1 MYIKFCRIAGSG
13 VNAKLPHEANATFSV
28 EVKEQQEKDL
38 QVLGNV
44 GLYRAVC
51 LLLSVICLVL
61 LLVIIILCVKF
72 PLQPQVC
79 HGTEKGIEAK
89 EKGSVTEKGIEAKEK
104 GSVTEKGIE
113 AKEKG
118 SVTEKGIEAKEKG
131 SVTEKGIEAKEK
143 GSVTEKG
150 IEAKEKGSVTEKGI
164 EAKEERFQSTEVCSL
179 KTCQAQY
186 FQQQSQVPA
195 CHMCDEG
202 WLHFESSCYFLSRDR
217 MNWDESRD
225 ECKKR
230 GADLAIIT
238 NKTVQTFLTKK
249 GNLMYWI
256 GLRQRTRNWVWVNNT
271 ALGQSYWSG
280 SNRQGDC
287 GLLTGR
293 DPPERSWSSSSCDQY
308 SFYICQRG
316 R

>member
-1 MYIKFCRIAGSG
+1 MEMQEIPREKERVVEVDESQIILETSVEEAESTVYSKLKSPSEDIYAEASRGQPCAKDRPGSG
-13 VNAKLPHEANATFSV
+13 GTAKLPDEANTKLSV
-28 EVKEQQEKDL
+28 EVKEQQDKDL

-61 LLVIIILCVKF
+61 LIIIIILCVKF
-72 PLQPQVC
+72 PSQPQVC

-89 EKGSVTEKGIEAKEK
+89 EKGSVTEKGID
-104 GSVTEKGIE
+104 
-113 AKEKG
+113 
-118 SVTEKGIEAKEKG
+118 
-131 SVTEKGIEAKEK
+131 
-143 GSVTEKG
+143 
-150 IEAKEKGSVTEKGI
+150 
-164 EAKEERFQSTEVCSL
+164 AKEERFQSTEVCSL
-179 KTCQAQY
+179 QTCQAQY

-230 GADLAIIT
+230 GADLAVIT

-293 DPPERSWSSSSCDQY
+293 DPPERSWSSTSCDQY

>member
-1 MYIKFCRIAGSG
+1 MEMQETPREKERVVEVDESQII
-13 VNAKLPHEANATFSV
+13 LETSV
-28 EVKEQQEKDL
+28 EEAESTVYSKLKSPSEDIYAEASPGQPCAKDRPDL

-72 PLQPQVC
+72 PSQPQVC
-79 HGTEKGIEAK
+79 HG
-89 EKGSVTEKGIEAKEK
+89 
-104 GSVTEKGIE
+104 
-113 AKEKG
+113 
-118 SVTEKGIEAKEKG
+118 
-131 SVTEKGIEAKEK
+131 
-143 GSVTEKG
+143 TEKG

-179 KTCQAQY
+179 QTCQAQY

-230 GADLAIIT
+230 GADLAVIT

-293 DPPERSWSSSSCDQY
+293 DPPERSWSSTSCDQY

>member
-1 MYIKFCRIAGSG
+1 MEMQETPREKERVVEVDESQII
-13 VNAKLPHEANATFSV
+13 LETSV
-28 EVKEQQEKDL
+28 EEAESTVYSKLKSPSEDIYAEASPGQPCAKDRPDL

-72 PLQPQVC
+72 PSQPQVC

-89 EKGSVTEKGIEAKEK
+89 EKGSVTEKGID
-104 GSVTEKGIE
+104 
-113 AKEKG
+113 
-118 SVTEKGIEAKEKG
+118 
-131 SVTEKGIEAKEK
+131 
-143 GSVTEKG
+143 
-150 IEAKEKGSVTEKGI
+150 
-164 EAKEERFQSTEVCSL
+164 AKEERFQSTEVCSL
-179 KTCQAQY
+179 QTCQAQY

-230 GADLAIIT
+230 GADLAVIT

-293 DPPERSWSSSSCDQY
+293 DPPERSWSSTSCDQY

>member
-1 MYIKFCRIAGSG
+1 MEMQETPREKER
-13 VNAKLPHEANATFSV
+13 VV
-28 EVKEQQEKDL
+28 EVDESQIILETSDL

-72 PLQPQVC
+72 PSQPQVC
-79 HGTEKGIEAK
+79 HG
-89 EKGSVTEKGIEAKEK
+89 
-104 GSVTEKGIE
+104 
-113 AKEKG
+113 
-118 SVTEKGIEAKEKG
+118 
-131 SVTEKGIEAKEK
+131 
-143 GSVTEKG
+143 TEKG

-179 KTCQAQY
+179 QTCQAQY
-186 FQQQSQVPA
+186 LQQQSQVPA

-230 GADLAIIT
+230 GADLAVIT
-238 NKTVQTFLTKK
+238 NKTVQTFLTMK

-256 GLRQRTRNWVWVNNT
+256 GLRQRTRNWVWVNNN

-293 DPPERSWSSSSCDQY
+293 DPPERSWSSTSCDQY

-316 R
+316 H

>member
-1 MYIKFCRIAGSG
+1 MYIKFCRIVGSG
-13 VNAKLPHEANATFSV
+13 GNDKLPDEANAKFSV
-28 EVKEQQEKDL
+28 EVKKQQGKDL

-44 GLYRAVC
+44 GLYRTVC

-61 LLVIIILCVKF
+61 LLVIIIICVKF
-72 PLQPQVC
+72 PFQPQVC

-89 EKGSVTEKGIEAKEK
+89 EKGSM
-104 GSVTEKGIE
+104 
-113 AKEKG
+113 
-118 SVTEKGIEAKEKG
+118 
-131 SVTEKGIEAKEK
+131 
-143 GSVTEKG
+143 TEKG

-179 KTCQAQY
+179 QTCQAQY

-230 GADLAIIT
+230 GADLAVIT
-238 NKTVQTFLTKK
+238 NKTVQTFLTMK

-256 GLRQRTRNWVWVNNT
+256 GLRQRTRNWVWVNNN

-293 DPPERSWSSSSCDQY
+293 DPPERSWSSTSCDQY

>member
-1 MYIKFCRIAGSG
+1 MEMQEIPREEER
-13 VNAKLPHEANATFSV
+13 VV
-28 EVKEQQEKDL
+28 EVDEGQRMLETSVKEAESTVYSKRNNPSEDIYAEASPAQPSARDRTDL

-51 LLLSVICLVL
+51 LLLSIICLVL

-72 PLQPQVC
+72 PSQPLVC

-89 EKGSVTEKGIEAKEK
+89 EEGSVNEKE
-104 GSVTEKGIE
+104 
-113 AKEKG
+113 
-118 SVTEKGIEAKEKG
+118 
-131 SVTEKGIEAKEK
+131 
-143 GSVTEKG
+143 
-150 IEAKEKGSVTEKGI
+150 I

-179 KTCQAQY
+179 QTCQAQY
-186 FQQQSQVPA
+186 FQQQSQVPG
-195 CHMCDEG
+195 CHTCDKG

-217 MNWDESRD
+217 LNWDESRD

-230 GADLAIIT
+230 GADLAVIT
-238 NKTVQTFLTKK
+238 NKTVQTFLTAK

-271 ALGQSYWSG
+271 ALAQSYWSG

>member
-1 MYIKFCRIAGSG
+1 MYIPFCRIGGSG
-13 VNAKLPHEANATFSV
+13 VNAKLPDEANTKLSV
-28 EVKEQQEKDL
+28 EVNEQQEKDL

-61 LLVIIILCVKF
+61 LLIIIILCVF
-72 PLQPQVC
+72 PSQPQVC
-79 HGTEKGIEAK
+79 HG
-89 EKGSVTEKGIEAKEK
+89 
-104 GSVTEKGIE
+104 
-113 AKEKG
+113 
-118 SVTEKGIEAKEKG
+118 
-131 SVTEKGIEAKEK
+131 
-143 GSVTEKG
+143 TEKG

-179 KTCQAQY
+179 QTCQAQY
-186 FQQQSQVPA
+186 FQQQSQAPA
-195 CHMCDEG
+195 CHKCDEG

-230 GADLAIIT
+230 GADLAVIT

-293 DPPERSWSSSSCDQY
+293 DPPERSWSSTSCDDY

-316 R
+316 H

>member
-1 MYIKFCRIAGSG
+1 MEMQEIPREKERVVEVDESQII
-13 VNAKLPHEANATFSV
+13 LETSV
-28 EVKEQQEKDL
+28 EEAESTVYSKLKSPSEDIYAEASRGQPCAKDRPDL

-61 LLVIIILCVKF
+61 LIIIIILCVKF
-72 PLQPQVC
+72 PSQPQVC

-89 EKGSVTEKGIEAKEK
+89 EKGSVTEKGID
-104 GSVTEKGIE
+104 
-113 AKEKG
+113 
-118 SVTEKGIEAKEKG
+118 
-131 SVTEKGIEAKEK
+131 
-143 GSVTEKG
+143 
-150 IEAKEKGSVTEKGI
+150 
-164 EAKEERFQSTEVCSL
+164 AKEERFQSTEVCSL
-179 KTCQAQY
+179 QTCQAQY

-230 GADLAIIT
+230 GADLAVIT

-293 DPPERSWSSSSCDQY
+293 DPPERSWSSTSCDQY

>member
-1 MYIKFCRIAGSG
+1 MEMQKIPREEERVVEVDEGQRMLETSVKEAESTVYSKLNNPLEDIFAEASPGQPSARDRTGSG
-13 VNAKLPHEANATFSV
+13 GNAKLPDEANAKLSV

-51 LLLSVICLVL
+51 LLLSIICLVL

-72 PLQPQVC
+72 PSQPLVC

-89 EKGSVTEKGIEAKEK
+89 EEGSVN
-104 GSVTEKGIE
+104 
-113 AKEKG
+113 
-118 SVTEKGIEAKEKG
+118 
-131 SVTEKGIEAKEK
+131 
-143 GSVTEKG
+143 
-150 IEAKEKGSVTEKGI
+150 EKGI
-164 EAKEERFQSTEVCSL
+164 EAKEE
-179 KTCQAQY
+179 
-186 FQQQSQVPA
+186 QQQSQVPG
-195 CHMCDEG
+195 CHTCGKG

-217 MNWDESRD
+217 LNWDESRD

-230 GADLAIIT
+230 GADLAVIT
-238 NKTVQTFLTKK
+238 NKTVQTFLTEK

-271 ALGQSYWSG
+271 ALTQSYWSG

>member
-1 MYIKFCRIAGSG
+1 MEMQETPREEERVVEVDESQRM
-13 VNAKLPHEANATFSV
+13 LETSV
-28 EVKEQQEKDL
+28 EEAESTVYSKLKSPSEDIYAEASPGQPCAKDRPDL

-44 GLYRAVC
+44 GLYRAMC

-61 LLVIIILCVKF
+61 LLVIIILSVKF
-72 PLQPQVC
+72 LSQPQVC
-79 HGTEKGIEAK
+79 HG
-89 EKGSVTEKGIEAKEK
+89 
-104 GSVTEKGIE
+104 
-113 AKEKG
+113 
-118 SVTEKGIEAKEKG
+118 
-131 SVTEKGIEAKEK
+131 
-143 GSVTEKG
+143 TEKG

-179 KTCQAQY
+179 QTCQAQY

-230 GADLAIIT
+230 GADLAVIT
-238 NKTVQTFLTKK
+238 NKTVQTFLTKT

-271 ALGQSYWSG
+271 VLGQSYWSG

-293 DPPERSWSSSSCDQY
+293 DPPERSWSSTSCDQY

>member
-79 HGTEKGIEAK
+79 HG
-89 EKGSVTEKGIEAKEK
+89 TEKGIEAKEK

>member
-13 VNAKLPHEANATFSV
+13 GNAKLPHEANATFSV
-28 EVKEQQEKDL
+28 EVKEQQGKDL

-72 PLQPQVC
+72 PFQPQVC
-79 HGTEKGIEAK
+79 HG
-89 EKGSVTEKGIEAKEK
+89 
-104 GSVTEKGIE
+104 TEKGIE

>member
-1 MYIKFCRIAGSG
+1 FGP
-13 VNAKLPHEANATFSV
+13 KLPHICVSACLSV
-28 EVKEQQEKDL
+28 EEAESTVYSKLKSSSEDIFAEASPGQPCAKDRPDL

-72 PLQPQVC
+72 PFQPQVC
-79 HGTEKGIEAK
+79 HG
-89 EKGSVTEKGIEAKEK
+89 
-104 GSVTEKGIE
+104 
-113 AKEKG
+113 
-118 SVTEKGIEAKEKG
+118 
-131 SVTEKGIEAKEK
+131 
-143 GSVTEKG
+143 TEKG

-179 KTCQAQY
+179 QTCQAQY

-230 GADLAIIT
+230 GADLAVIT

-293 DPPERSWSSSSCDQY
+293 DPPERSWSSTSCDQY

>member
-1 MYIKFCRIAGSG
+1 MEMQEPPREKERVVEVDESQRMLETSVEEAESTVYSKLKSPSEDIYAEASPGQPCAKDRPGSG
-13 VNAKLPHEANATFSV
+13 GTAKLPDDTDTKLSV

-44 GLYRAVC
+44 GLYRAMC

-72 PLQPQVC
+72 PSQPQVC
-79 HGTEKGIEAK
+79 HG
-89 EKGSVTEKGIEAKEK
+89 
-104 GSVTEKGIE
+104 
-113 AKEKG
+113 
-118 SVTEKGIEAKEKG
+118 
-131 SVTEKGIEAKEK
+131 
-143 GSVTEKG
+143 
-150 IEAKEKGSVTEKGI
+150 TEKGI

-179 KTCQAQY
+179 QTCQAQY

-230 GADLAIIT
+230 GADLAVIT
-238 NKTVQTFLTKK
+238 NRTVQTFLTKK

-293 DPPERSWSSSSCDQY
+293 DPPERSWSSTSCDQY

>member
-13 VNAKLPHEANATFSV
+13 GNAKLPHEANATFSV
-28 EVKEQQEKDL
+28 EVKEQQGKDL

-72 PLQPQVC
+72 PFQPQVC

-89 EKGSVTEKGIEAKEK
+89 EKGECVLKKGLI
-104 GSVTEKGIE
+104 
-113 AKEKG
+113 
-118 SVTEKGIEAKEKG
+118 
-131 SVTEKGIEAKEK
+131 
-143 GSVTEKG
+143 
-150 IEAKEKGSVTEKGI
+150 
-164 EAKEERFQSTEVCSL
+164 
-179 KTCQAQY
+179 
-186 FQQQSQVPA
+186 PA

-238 NKTVQTFLTKK
+238 NKPVQTFLTKK

-287 GLLTGR
+287 GLLTGKE
-293 DPPERSWSSSSCDQY
+293 PPERSWSSASCDQY
-308 SFYICQRG
+308 SFYICQRV

>member
-1 MYIKFCRIAGSG
+1 MEMQETPREKERVVEVDESQII
-13 VNAKLPHEANATFSV
+13 LETSV
-28 EVKEQQEKDL
+28 EEAESTVYSKLKSPSEDIYAEASPGQPCAKDRPDL

-72 PLQPQVC
+72 PSQPQVC
-79 HGTEKGIEAK
+79 HG
-89 EKGSVTEKGIEAKEK
+89 
-104 GSVTEKGIE
+104 
-113 AKEKG
+113 
-118 SVTEKGIEAKEKG
+118 
-131 SVTEKGIEAKEK
+131 
-143 GSVTEKG
+143 
-150 IEAKEKGSVTEKGI
+150 TEKGI

-179 KTCQAQY
+179 QTCQAQY

-230 GADLAIIT
+230 GADLAVIT

-293 DPPERSWSSSSCDQY
+293 DPPERSWSSTSCDQY

>member
-1 MYIKFCRIAGSG
+1 MEMQEIPREEERVVEVDESQRMLETSVEEAESTIYSKLKSPSEDIYAEATPGQPSARYRPGSG
-13 VNAKLPHEANATFSV
+13 GNAKLPDEANTKLSV

-72 PLQPQVC
+72 PSQPQDC
-79 HGTEKGIEAK
+79 HG
-89 EKGSVTEKGIEAKEK
+89 
-104 GSVTEKGIE
+104 
-113 AKEKG
+113 
-118 SVTEKGIEAKEKG
+118 
-131 SVTEKGIEAKEK
+131 
-143 GSVTEKG
+143 
-150 IEAKEKGSVTEKGI
+150 TEKGI

-179 KTCQAQY
+179 QTCQAQY

-238 NKTVQTFLTKK
+238 NKPVQTFLTKK

-287 GLLTGR
+287 GLLTGKE
-293 DPPERSWSSSSCDQY
+293 PPERSWSSASCDQY
-308 SFYICQRG
+308 SFYICQRV

>member
-1 MYIKFCRIAGSG
+1 MEMQETPREKERFVEVDESQII
-13 VNAKLPHEANATFSV
+13 LETSV
-28 EVKEQQEKDL
+28 EEAESTVYSKLKSPSEDIYAEASPGQRCAKDRPDL

-44 GLYRAVC
+44 GLYRAMC

-72 PLQPQVC
+72 PSQPQVC
-79 HGTEKGIEAK
+79 HG
-89 EKGSVTEKGIEAKEK
+89 
-104 GSVTEKGIE
+104 
-113 AKEKG
+113 
-118 SVTEKGIEAKEKG
+118 
-131 SVTEKGIEAKEK
+131 
-143 GSVTEKG
+143 
-150 IEAKEKGSVTEKGI
+150 TEKGI

-179 KTCQAQY
+179 QTCQAQY

-202 WLHFESSCYFLSRDR
+202 WLHFESFCYFLSRDR

-230 GADLAIIT
+230 GADLAVIT

-271 ALGQSYWSG
+271 VLGQSYWSG

-293 DPPERSWSSSSCDQY
+293 DPPERSWSSTSCDQY

>member
-1 MYIKFCRIAGSG
+1 MEMQEISREEVEVDESQRMLETSVEEAESTVYSKLKNSSEDIYDEAFPGQPSARDRPGSG
-13 VNAKLPHEANATFSV
+13 GNAKLPDEANAKLSV
-28 EVKEQQEKDL
+28 EVKEPQGKDL

-72 PLQPQVC
+72 PFQPQVC
-79 HGTEKGIEAK
+79 HGTEKGIE
-89 EKGSVTEKGIEAKEK
+89 TEEDRI
-104 GSVTEKGIE
+104 
-113 AKEKG
+113 
-118 SVTEKGIEAKEKG
+118 
-131 SVTEKGIEAKEK
+131 
-143 GSVTEKG
+143 
-150 IEAKEKGSVTEKGI
+150 
-164 EAKEERFQSTEVCSL
+164 QSTEVCSL
-179 KTCQAQY
+179 QTCQAQY
-186 FQQQSQVPA
+186 FQQQIQVPA

-202 WLHFESSCYFLSRDR
+202 WLHFESSCYFLSRVR
-217 MNWDESRD
+217 RNWDESRD
-225 ECKKR
+225 ECKTR
-230 GADLAIIT
+230 GADLAVIT
-238 NKTVQTFLTKK
+238 NKTVQIFLTKK

-271 ALGQSYWSG
+271 ALGESYWSG